1 MVAQQSLRIK
11 LNGRNYEVKKSIYTN
26 GRLKLFLV
34 NDKLIDLSRNIESAI
49 FANEMFNEVTGRE
62 LFVNHID
69 GFLYEDL
76 LDELELSDLFE
87 LNRWEQLDIQGNVKN
102 GFNTYIGIEIKE
114 KVLDKIENY

>member
-1 MVAQQSLRIK
+1 MIK
-11 LNGRNYEVKKSIYTN
+11 ITLNQNEYEIRKGRYNNDRVKLLLIN
-26 GRLKLFLV
+26 GER
-34 NDKLIDLSRNIESAI
+34 DDLIDLSCNIESAV

-62 LFVNHID
+62 LFVNYID
-69 GFLYEDL
+69 GFSYEDL

-102 GFNTYIGIEIKE
+102 GFNTYIGIEINE